1 MDKIGVHSI
10 MASGVKG
17 HGRQREHTETY
28 RSAEYR
34 ESFVSKVRIELAVEA
49 PIVDRVIETIH
60 ASGLSVRPV
69 TEKFRPA
76 IGVSRSHL
84 HR

>member
-10 MASGVKG
+10 TASGVKG

-60 ASGLSVRPV
+60 ATGLSLRPV
-69 TEKFRPA
+69 TEKFLPA
-76 IGVSRSHL
+76 IGASRSHL
-84 HR
+84 HW

>member
-1 MDKIGVHSI
+1 
-10 MASGVKG
+10 
-17 HGRQREHTETY
+17 
-28 RSAEYR
+28 
-34 ESFVSKVRIELAVEA
+34 VSKVRIELAVEA

-76 IGVSRSHL
+76 IGASRSHL
-84 HR
+84 HW